1 MLALLGCAPL
11 PLYTL
16 RLMRDA
22 RLADDFDPLAQE
34 TFASAHEE
42 YTRLRREC
50 PVAHSSAFNGFWS
63 LFRYQDVADVLR
75 QSDLFVTSVQN
86 VVPKVA
92 FTGRRPPLHFDPP
105 EHTPYRRAL
114 NPFFTESKMRKL
126 EPAVRR
132 IVVELLQPL
141 IASGGGEVCSEF
153 TRKLPGHVFA
163 EFFHLPS
170 TLAMAIKEATV
181 VYNQALQQADDE
193 LVKETSLRLYDI
205 ARQIIEVRKAEP
217 WDPAEDPTS
226 AMLVARGNDGDL
238 LPENLVLGT
247 IRQMIVVGMIAP
259 SVLVPCMMIHLA
271 QHPDLQQQLRQN
283 PELTAAA
290 VEEYLRLYT
299 PYRGFARTAK
309 EDVVVGGRTIR
320 KDEPIALVYASAN
333 RDETV
338 FENPDEFVLNRP
350 NIDKHLAFG
359 FGPHR
364 CAGMPLARMMLR
376 VTLEELLKRAQI
388 LGVSGEVVMTRWPE
402 WGALFA
408 PVSLAPIGQK

>member
-1 MLALLGCAPL
+1 
-11 PLYTL
+11 
-16 RLMRDA
+16 MRDA
-22 RLADDFDPLAQE
+22 RPSDDFDPLAPE
-34 TFASAHEE
+34 TFTSAHAE
-42 YTRLRREC
+42 YARLRRQC
-50 PVAHSSAFNGFWS
+50 PVAYSSAFNGFWG
-63 LFRYQDVADVLR
+63 LFGYREIAEVLR
-75 QSDLFVTSVQN
+75 QPHLFVTSVQN

-114 NPFFTESKMRKL
+114 NPFFGPEKMRKL

-132 IVVELLQPL
+132 VTAELLEPL
-141 IASGGGEVCSEF
+141 IAAGGGEVCSEF

-163 EFFHLPS
+163 EFFHLPAG
-170 TLAMAIKEATV
+170 LAMAIKETTV
-181 VYNQALQQADDE
+181 VYNQALQKADDE

-205 ARQIIEVRKAEP
+205 ARQIIAMRQAEP
-217 WDPAEDPTS
+217 WDPAEDLTS
-226 AMLVARGNDGDL
+226 AMLVARGNDGEL

-259 SVLVPCMMIHLA
+259 SVLVPCIMIHLA
-271 QHPDLQQQLRQN
+271 QHPDLQEQLRAQ
-283 PELTAAA
+283 PELIPAA
-290 VEEYLRLYT
+290 VEEFLRLYT

-309 EDVVVGGRTIR
+309 HDVVVGGRAIA

-338 FENPDEFVLNRP
+338 FENPDEFILNRP

-359 FGPHR
+359 LGPHR

-376 VTLEELLKRAQI
+376 VTLEELLRHAR
-388 LGVSGEVVMTRWPE
+388 VTAVAGEIVMTRWPE

-408 PVSLAPIGQK
+408 PVSLVSIRH

>member
-1 MLALLGCAPL
+1 
-11 PLYTL
+11 
-16 RLMRDA
+16 MRDA
-22 RLADDFDPLAQE
+22 RPADDFDPLAPE
-34 TFASAHEE
+34 TFTSAHEE
-42 YTRLRREC
+42 YARLRMEC

-63 LFRYQDVADVLR
+63 LFRYQDVADALR
-75 QSDLFVTSVQN
+75 QPDLFVTSVQN

-114 NPFFTESKMRKL
+114 NPFFTEGKMRKL

-153 TRKLPGHVFA
+153 TRKLPGNVFA
-163 EFFHLPS
+163 EFFHLPPQLS
-170 TLAMAIKEATV
+170 MAIKETTV
-181 VYNQALQQADDE
+181 VYNQALQKADDE

-205 ARQIIEVRKAEP
+205 ARQIIEMRKAEP

-226 AMLVARGNDGDL
+226 AMLVARGNDGEL

-259 SVLVPCMMIHLA
+259 SVIVPCMMIHLA
-271 QHPDLQQQLRQN
+271 QHPGLQDRLRAD
-283 PELTAAA
+283 PELIAAA

-309 EDVVVGGRTIR
+309 HDVELAGRAIC

-333 RDETV
+333 RDETL
-338 FENPDEFVLNRP
+338 FENPDEFILNRP

-359 FGPHR
+359 LGPHR

-376 VTLEELLKRAQI
+376 VTLEELLKRARI
-388 LGVSGEVVMTRWPE
+388 TGVDGEVVMTRWPE
-402 WGALFA
+402 WGVLFA
-408 PVSLAPIGQK
+408 PVALAPIGQ

>member
-1 MLALLGCAPL
+1 
-11 PLYTL
+11 
-16 RLMRDA
+16 MRT
-22 RLADDFDPLAQE
+22 RRY
-34 TFASAHEE
+34 S
-42 YTRLRREC
+42 RLRSEC
-50 PVAHSSAFNGFWS
+50 PVAHSNAFNGFWS
-63 LFRYQDVADVLR
+63 FFRYQDVVDVLR
-75 QSDLFVTSVQN
+75 RSDVFITSVQN

-114 NPFFTESKMRKL
+114 NPFFTEPKMRAL
-126 EPAVRR
+126 EPTVRE
-132 IVVELLQPL
+132 IVADLFQPL

-153 TRKLPGHVFA
+153 TRKLPGYVFA
-163 EFFHLPS
+163 EFFNLP
-170 TLAMAIKEATV
+170 TELAMAIKETTV
-181 VYNQALQQADDE
+181 VYNQALQKADDE

-205 ARQIIEVRKAEP
+205 ARRIIEMRKEEP
-217 WDPAEDPTS
+217 RDPAEDPTS
-226 AMLVARGNDGDL
+226 AMLVARGNDGEL

-271 QHPDLQQQLRQN
+271 EHPELQDQLRSN
-283 PELTAAA
+283 PELIGAA

-309 EDVVVGGRTIR
+309 QDIEVNGREIQ

-333 RDETV
+333 RDEAV
-338 FENPDEFVLNRP
+338 FENPDEFILNRP

-359 FGPHR
+359 LGPHR

-376 VTLEELLKRAQI
+376 VTLEELLKRAKI
-388 LGVSGEVVMTRWPE
+388 TGVAGEVVMTRWPE
-402 WGALFA
+402 WGAL
-408 PVSLAPIGQK
+408 SAPIVLVPNHQ

>member
-1 MLALLGCAPL
+1 ME
-11 PLYTL
+11 
-16 RLMRDA
+16 DA
-22 RLADDFDPLAQE
+22 RLTDDFDPLAKE
-34 TFASAHEE
+34 TFTSAHEE
-42 YTRLRREC
+42 YARLRGEC
-50 PVAHSSAFNGFWS
+50 PVAHSTAFNGFWS
-63 LFRYQDVADVLR
+63 FLRYQDVADALR
-75 QSDLFVTSVQN
+75 QPGLFITSVQN

-132 IVVELLQPL
+132 IVIELLQPL
-141 IASGGGEVCSEF
+141 IESRGGEVCSEF
-153 TRKLPGHVFA
+153 TRKLPGCVFS
-163 EFFHLPS
+163 EFFHLPAE
-170 TLAMAIKEATV
+170 LAMAIKETTV
-181 VYNQALQQADDE
+181 VYNRALQNADDE

-205 ARQIIEVRKAEP
+205 ARRIIEMRKEDP

-226 AMLVARGNDGDL
+226 AMLVARGNDGEL
-238 LPENLVLGT
+238 LPEPLVLGT

-271 QHPDLQQQLRQN
+271 EHPELQDQLRSNPDLI
-283 PELTAAA
+283 AAA

-309 EDVVVGGRTIR
+309 QDIQVGGRQIR

-333 RDETV
+333 RDEAV
-338 FENPDEFVLNRP
+338 FENPNEFILNRP

-359 FGPHR
+359 LGPHR

-376 VTLEELLKRAQI
+376 VTLEELLKRARI
-388 LGVSGEVVMTRWPE
+388 TGVAGEIVMTRWPE
-402 WGALFA
+402 WGALAA
-408 PVSLAPIGQK
+408 PVTLVPIEE

>member
-1 MLALLGCAPL
+1 
-11 PLYTL
+11 
-16 RLMRDA
+16 MRDA
-22 RLADDFDPLAQE
+22 RLTDDFDPLAPE
-34 TFASAHEE
+34 TFTSAHEE
-42 YTRLRREC
+42 YARLRRDC

-63 LFRYQDVADVLR
+63 LFHYQDVAATLR
-75 QSDLFVTSVQN
+75 QPDLFVTSVQN

-114 NPFFTESKMRKL
+114 NPFFTETKMRKL

-132 IVVELLQPL
+132 IVGELLQPL

-163 EFFHLPS
+163 EFFHLPAELS
-170 TLAMAIKEATV
+170 MAIKATTV
-181 VYNQALQQADDE
+181 IYNQALQSADDE

-205 ARQIIEVRKAEP
+205 ARRIIEMRKAEP
-217 WDPAEDPTS
+217 WDSAEDPTS
-226 AMLVARGNDGDL
+226 AMLVARGNDGEL

-271 QHPDLQQQLRQN
+271 RHPELQDQLRAS
-283 PELTAAA
+283 PGLIAGA

-309 EDVVVGGRTIR
+309 QDVAVGGRTIH

-338 FENPDEFVLNRP
+338 FENPGEFILNRP

-376 VTLEELLKRAQI
+376 VTLEELLKRARI
-388 LGVSGEVVMTRWPE
+388 TGIEGEVVMTRWPE

-408 PVSLAPIGQK
+408 PVSLAPIEQE

>member
-1 MLALLGCAPL
+1 
-11 PLYTL
+11 
-16 RLMRDA
+16 
-22 RLADDFDPLAQE
+22 
-34 TFASAHEE
+34 
-42 YTRLRREC
+42 
-50 PVAHSSAFNGFWS
+50 
-63 LFRYQDVADVLR
+63 
-75 QSDLFVTSVQN
+75 
-86 VVPKVA
+86 
-92 FTGRRPPLHFDPP
+92 
-105 EHTPYRRAL
+105 
-114 NPFFTESKMRKL
+114 MRKL

-141 IASGGGEVCSEF
+141 IESGGGEVCSEF
-153 TRKLPGHVFA
+153 TRKLPGYVFA
-163 EFFHLPS
+163 EFFHLPAELS
-170 TLAMAIKEATV
+170 MAIKETTV
-181 VYNQALQQADDE
+181 VYNRALQQADDE

-205 ARQIIEVRKAEP
+205 ARQIIEMRKAEP

-226 AMLVARGNDGDL
+226 AMLVARGNDGEL

-271 QHPDLQQQLRQN
+271 QRPDLQKQLRQS
-283 PELTAAA
+283 PDLIPAA

-320 KDEPIALVYASAN
+320 KNEPIALVYASAN

-364 CAGMPLARMMLR
+364 CAGMPLARLMLR

-408 PVSLAPIGQK
+408 PVTLAPIEQ

>member
-1 MLALLGCAPL
+1 
-11 PLYTL
+11 
-16 RLMRDA
+16 
-22 RLADDFDPLAQE
+22 
-34 TFASAHEE
+34 
-42 YTRLRREC
+42 
-50 PVAHSSAFNGFWS
+50 
-63 LFRYQDVADVLR
+63 
-75 QSDLFVTSVQN
+75 
-86 VVPKVA
+86 
-92 FTGRRPPLHFDPP
+92 
-105 EHTPYRRAL
+105 L
-114 NPFFTESKMRKL
+114 NPFFTEAKMRKL

-132 IVVELLQPL
+132 IVGELLQPL

-163 EFFHLPS
+163 EFFHLPAELS
-170 TLAMAIKEATV
+170 MAIKETTV

-193 LVKETSLRLYDI
+193 LVKETSMRLYGI
-205 ARQIIEVRKAEP
+205 ARQIIEMRKAEP

-226 AMLVARGNDGDL
+226 AMLVARGNDGEL

-271 QHPDLQQQLRQN
+271 QRPDLQKQLRQS
-283 PELTAAA
+283 PDLIPAA

-320 KDEPIALVYASAN
+320 KNEPIALVYASAN

-364 CAGMPLARMMLR
+364 CAGMPLARLMLR

-408 PVSLAPIGQK
+408 PVTLAPIEQ